1 MDVIEISERLHLLR
15 FPIGQAYLWRDD
27 DAMTL
32 VDSGPP
38 GSAPAIIEALDAI
51 GPLARIMLTHFHGDH
66 TGSAAALRAATGAE
80 VIAHRAEAALI
91 RGEVPAPFPDLLD
104 WERPLWEQIGEPEL
118 LTGPPTHVDR
128 EVADGEILDFGGGA
142 QALSVPGHTDGSLAL
157 HLPAHGV
164 LFTGDAIANT
174 ESGPIVG
181 VFNTDHEQAA
191 KSYHRMA
198 ALDVGIACFGH
209 GDPLR
214 TKAGSTLRAAAP

>member
-1 MDVIEISERLHLLR
+1 MDVIELSERLHLLR

-27 DAMTL
+27 DAVTL

-38 GSAPAIIEALDAI
+38 GFAPSIIEALDAI
-51 GPLARIMLTHFHGDH
+51 GPLTRIVLTHFHGDH

-80 VIAHRAEAALI
+80 VVAHRAEAALI
-91 RGEVPAPFPDLLD
+91 RGEEPPPPPVLLD
-104 WERPLWEQIGEPEL
+104 WERPLWERVGEPDL
-118 LTGPPTHVDR
+118 LTGPPAHVDR
-128 EVADGEILDFGGGA
+128 EVTDGDALGFGGGA
-142 QALSVPGHTDGSLAL
+142 LVLSVPGHTDGSLAV

-174 ESGPIVG
+174 ETGPIVG
-181 VFNTDHEQAA
+181 VFNTDPELAA
-191 KSYHRMA
+191 ESYHRMA
-198 ALDVGIACFGH
+198 ALDIDIACFGH